1 MVRDLYSKN
10 YKRWLKEIKYNLNK
24 IESYLMLINWKTIL
38 RWQNYK
44 KWFFNEIPIKIPT
57 CSM

>member
-1 MVRDLYSKN
+1 MVKDLYSKN

-44 KWFFNEIPIKIPT
+44 KWFFNVISIKIPT

>member
-44 KWFFNEIPIKIPT
+44 KWFFNEIPIKIPI